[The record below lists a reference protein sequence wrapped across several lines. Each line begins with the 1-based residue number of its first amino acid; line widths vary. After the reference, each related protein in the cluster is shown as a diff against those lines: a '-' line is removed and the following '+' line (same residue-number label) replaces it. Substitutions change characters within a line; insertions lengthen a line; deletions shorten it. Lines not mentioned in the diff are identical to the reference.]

1 MNAREMVVFS
11 LNQSRSYLDRSL
23 EGLSQED
30 IAWKPGEHCN
40 SIAFILWHVT
50 RVEDYFFTRVLQG
63 KTALYEADGWMEKL
77 GTPPDSGYGYTLE
90 QLKSWP
96 VPKLEDLRGYADA
109 VRQSTLTYIEQL
121 TPEKMLE
128 LVRPDRPPDT
138 IGQILI
144 RISTEIAL
152 HTGQIDYLRGLR
164 NGSVT
169 TETPQ
174 Y

>member
-1 MNAREMVVFS
+1 MDAKQMVITS
-11 LNQSRSYLDRSL
+11 LKQTQGYLNRSL
-23 EGLSQED
+23 EGLTQED

-40 SIAFILWHVT
+40 SISFILWHAT
-50 RVEDYFFTRVLQG
+50 RVEDYFFTRVLQR

-77 GTPPDSGYGYTLE
+77 GTPPDSGYGYTVE
-90 QLKSWP
+90 QLQSWP

-109 VRQSTLTYIEQL
+109 VRQSTLAYLEQL
-121 TPEKMLE
+121 TPEKVLE

-138 IGQILI
+138 IGGMLG

-152 HTGQIDYLRGLR
+152 HMGQIDYLRGLR
-164 NGSVT
+164 CGFVA
-169 TETPQ
+169 TEAPQ

>member
-1 MNAREMVVFS
+1 MDAREMVIAS
-11 LNQSRSYLDRSL
+11 LKQSRGYLNRAL
-23 EGLSQED
+23 EGLTQED
-30 IAWKPGEHCN
+30 VTWKPGEHCN
-40 SIAFILWHVT
+40 SIAFILWHVA
-50 RVEDYFFTRVLQG
+50 RVEDYFFTRVLQR

-77 GTPPDSGYGYTLE
+77 GTPPDSGYGYTVE
-90 QLKSWP
+90 QLNSWP

-109 VRQSTLTYIEQL
+109 VRQSTLAYLEQL

-138 IGQILI
+138 IGQVLI

-152 HTGQIDYLRGLR
+152 HMGQIDYLRGLR
-164 NGSVT
+164 SGSVT
-169 TETPQ
+169 TEAPQ

>member
-1 MNAREMVVFS
+1 MDAKQMVITS
-11 LNQSRSYLDRSL
+11 LKQTQGYLNRSL
-23 EGLSQED
+23 EGLTQED

-40 SIAFILWHVT
+40 SIAFILWHAT
-50 RVEDYFFTRVLQG
+50 RVEDYFFTRVLQR

-77 GTPPDSGYGYTLE
+77 GTPPDSGYGYTVE
-90 QLKSWP
+90 QLQSWP

-109 VRQSTLTYIEQL
+109 VRQSTLAYLEQL

-138 IGQILI
+138 IGGMLG

-152 HTGQIDYLRGLR
+152 HMGQIDYLRGLR
-164 NGSVT
+164 CGFVA
-169 TETPQ
+169 TEAPQ

>member
-1 MNAREMVVFS
+1 MNAKEMVVFS

-23 EGLSQED
+23 EGLTQED
-30 IAWKPGEHCN
+30 IAWKPADHCN

-50 RVEDYFFTRVLQG
+50 RVEDYFFTRVLQS
-63 KTALYEADGWMEKL
+63 KTALYEAEGWMEKL
-77 GTPPDSGYGYTLE
+77 GTPLDSGYGYTAE

-96 VPKLEDLRGYADA
+96 VPKLEDLRGYVDA
-109 VRQSTLTYIEQL
+109 VRQSSLAYIEQL
-121 TPEKMLE
+121 TPENMLE

-138 IGQILI
+138 VGQILI
-144 RISTEIAL
+144 RICTEIAL

-164 NGSVT
+164 SGSLT
-169 TETPQ
+169 TEAPQ